1 MSPWSPPGPEPGTDS
16 APAPAST
23 PGAGFLPRLDY
34 YLKLAE
40 GPVLPDEGSPD
51 VEGSLGGLSRADTP
65 MVDPQLEPMLH
76 PGGEQTSASEGV
88 PDSAT
93 SAHYGRL
100 GSLPNGRTVFHG
112 PTSLLNMYPPA
123 SSSWS
128 TSEHSTTAPREPLL
142 PPDQN
147 VIEQQLTDEYFLY
160 DNLFLKNF
168 TRELYL
174 REKYRHENGGQS
186 QLYSP
191 ALGHAILA
199 VGALYAEEAEGW
211 DIIDLSERQSARAR
225 ALLTQE
231 LLAPRISS
239 ALTLMALCSLSAA
252 NGQDSQ
258 GWLDSGKTDANHR
271 KQHL

>member
-51 VEGSLGGLSRADTP
+51 VEGSFGGLSRADTP

-76 PGGEQTSASEGV
+76 PDGGHTSASEGV
-88 PDSAT
+88 PDSAA
-93 SAHYGRL
+93 SDYNGRL
-100 GSLPNGRTVFHG
+100 HSLPNGRTAYYG

-147 VIEQQLTDEYFLY
+147 VIEQQLSDEYFLY
-160 DNLFLKNF
+160 DNLFLPKF
-168 TRELYL
+168 TKELCL
-174 REKYRHENGGQS
+174 REKETYENGGHS

-191 ALGHAILA
+191 ALGHA
-199 VGALYAEEAEGW
+199 
-211 DIIDLSERQSARAR
+211 
-225 ALLTQE
+225 
-231 LLAPRISS
+231 
-239 ALTLMALCSLSAA
+239 M
-252 NGQDSQ
+252 
-258 GWLDSGKTDANHR
+258 
-271 KQHL
+271 